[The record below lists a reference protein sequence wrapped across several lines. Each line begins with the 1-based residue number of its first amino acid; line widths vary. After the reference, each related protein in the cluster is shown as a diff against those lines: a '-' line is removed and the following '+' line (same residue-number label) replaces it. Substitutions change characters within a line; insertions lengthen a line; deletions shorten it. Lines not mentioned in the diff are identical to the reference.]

1 MIKGLFSS
9 MFFADPAK
17 DQEYYLIMT
26 MDYEA
31 AEEYLTLNTDNGES
45 KDAIR
50 MTTKFETRD
59 FSDIHR
65 DLHEET
71 DPRKAP

>member
-1 MIKGLFSS
+1 
-9 MFFADPAK
+9 
-17 DQEYYLIMT
+17 MT

-31 AEEYLTLNTDNGES
+31 AEEYLTLDTDNGEA

-50 MTTKFETRD
+50 MMTKFETRD
-59 FSDIHR
+59 FSDFHR